1 MQNLLQIESNF
12 LSQPQVATGLRL
24 TEVAAINN
32 NIASAHKQRFI
43 QSVALS
49 HVAIASFEWFTSAE
63 GQALCTEEGINW
75 NREAF
80 AEKVFGVKNSY
91 FGKLL
96 KVGGLDT
103 NVVDVF
109 NAKCDEAE
117 RNNEKCDR
125 SVAGLI
131 KFAKAGVDSS
141 VVQEEAEA
149 EGDVEET
156 TDAEETTQ
164 SETIFTLTFKTESGN
179 VAVGISAD
187 GIITTTNSNA
197 QIREAIAFLNNQM
210 NLF

>member
-1 MQNLLQIESNF
+1 MQNLLQIETNF
-12 LSQPQVATGLRL
+12 LNLPQVATGLRL
-24 TEVAAINN
+24 TEVSAINN

-63 GQALCTEEGINW
+63 GQALCTEEGVNW

-96 KVGGLDT
+96 KVGGIDT

-131 KFAKAGVDSS
+131 KFAKAGVDSD
-141 VVQEEAEA
+141 VVIPEAEA

-156 TDAEETTQ
+156 TEAEAETT
-164 SETIFTLTFKTESGN
+164 SETIFTLCFKTASGN
-179 VAVGISAD
+179 VAVGITAD
-187 GIITTTNSNA
+187 GVISTTNSNA
-197 QIREAIAFLNNQM
+197 EIREAIAFLQQE
-210 NLF
+210 LSL